1 MKNVLTFIA
10 LVVSQLFMVYGAVKL
25 IQWSEQFSKWI
36 SVPLGIAIGAVVLW
50 RCYQDVVHFNK

>member
-36 SVPLGIAIGAVVLW
+36 SVPVGFAIVAVVLW
-50 RCYQDVVHFNK
+50 RCYMDTVHFNK